1 MRLVR
6 GFFSWVVKLVSFG
19 NLRSFYYIH
28 RAVISC
34 AALYVGWLVMI
45 SLPLFLAVY
54 PYLSHVQIPFC
65 LADFWKGICKT
76 HHGVADISVRLSFA
90 LFFVLWFA
98 LIFVSCVNLLYNY
111 AVARFGKGVESRIHN
126 EGRET
131 GISNKTEAMPSD
143 EARKVDPQSNADPVL
158 RDTNPLG
165 AAQDKTKAELERRKA
180 EQERREKVERAKKD
194 FKSKLSAFR
203 DSLPRSYDLNVAGGI
218 VDFSEKFK
226 ATPLKVVMKEGS
238 LRSYLTWD
246 HDAMTLKVNDAFAFF
261 KDGKARFCLEISD
274 SAAAVDGDLKDEIK
288 PDTLEV
294 ILQAKYPSAAQR
306 FFEWKAK
313 LPTLFRLEN
322 AKQGQPAD
330 YDVRTLL
337 GYDSDWAVW
346 AHAEGLGSL
355 HADFDAHRIKGEPT
369 VGSDAKLHLV
379 FTCRGCEEITHEL
392 DLLLTCVMDPELR
405 WKEIERDQSDMS
417 PAISDEDKLVLVKM
431 ADAVRSTA
439 NSYEVRKPDDVFS
452 KPNRV
457 SRRQK
462 SEDFDLSYAS
472 IRGRSHIRSGSFRED
487 DVEARFFLDGKA
499 VAIVVSDGAGSA
511 PLSRRGSCI
520 VTAVGIKCLI
530 ELGEKLV
537 KDPEALKGRAQ
548 SAVDGFAGVVRS
560 IRSQIEFEADCIKEQ
575 RPDFLAKEMYATFLA
590 ALVLP
595 TPSGQVLLT
604 YSAGDG
610 AIGLGMAG
618 GASGIKCAPDHGQ
631 SAGQTLF
638 VLNKGADDA
647 DKRLVYTELPD
658 SYALMLMS
666 DGVSDPRVA
675 QGEESKPDIWNLIA
689 DELKPLVRGEPLNH
703 DGERVETYKE
713 RGPLCKWL
721 DSYEK
726 GHHDDRTIAVLF
738 HKLT

>member
-1 MRLVR
+1 MAEPIGGKEHRWRWENLLVL
-6 GFFSWVVKLVSFG
+6 GGL
-19 NLRSFYYIH
+19 LEL
-28 RAVISC
+28 C
-34 AALYVGWLVMI
+34 ATVLGWMVLI
-45 SLPLFLAVY
+45 FLPLF
-54 PYLSHVQIPFC
+54 
-65 LADFWKGICKT
+65 
-76 HHGVADISVRLSFA
+76 VAQSVFE
-90 LFFVLWFA
+90 
-98 LIFVSCVNLLYNY
+98 
-111 AVARFGKGVESRIHN
+111 RFGKTDWEYDSWRDLLEGKSFWIPFGKSFTFKLVLVLCAFWFIAVVSSLLVVMYSRKKPKSPKVTPG
-126 EGRET
+126 EGSIDNGAKPEVL
-131 GISNKTEAMPSD
+131 NKAPSSD
-143 EARKVDPQSNADPVL
+143 PLLPVSSLVPTTPEQERKN
-158 RDTNPLG
+158 T
-165 AAQDKTKAELERRKA
+165 ELERRKV
-180 EQERREKVERAKKD
+180 EQERREKIEKARKEFKAKVAT
-194 FKSKLSAFR
+194 FK
-203 DSLPRSYDLNVAGGI
+203 DSLPRSYELNVAGGT

-226 ATPLKVVMKEGS
+226 ATPLKVMMKEGS
-238 LRSYLTWD
+238 LRSYLTWN
-246 HDAMTLKVNDAFAFF
+246 HEAMTLKVNDAFAFF
-261 KDGKARFCLEISD
+261 KDGKARFCLELSD
-274 SAAAVDGDLKDEIK
+274 SPAAVDSELKDEIK
-288 PDTLEV
+288 PETLEV
-294 ILQAKYPSAAQR
+294 VLQAKYPSAAQK

-313 LPTLFRLEN
+313 LPASIRLEN

-337 GYDSDWAVW
+337 GYDPDWAVW

-355 HADFDAHRIKGEPT
+355 QPDFDAHRIKGEPT
-369 VGSDAKLHLV
+369 VGSDTKLHLL

-392 DLLLTCVMDPELR
+392 DLLLTCNMDPELR
-405 WKEIERDQSDMS
+405 WKEIERDQSDES
-417 PAISDEDKLVLVKM
+417 PVVSAEDKLLLVKM

-439 NSYEVRKPDDVFS
+439 NSYEVRKPDDTFS
-452 KPNRV
+452 KANRV

-487 DVEARFFLDGKA
+487 DVEARFFLEGKA

-530 ELGEKLV
+530 ELGQKLV

-548 SAVDGFAGVVRS
+548 SAVDGFADAVRS
-560 IRSQIEFEADCIKEQ
+560 IRSQIEFEAECIKEQ
-575 RPDFLAKEMYATFLA
+575 RPEFLAKEMYATFLA

-618 GASGIKCAPDHGQ
+618 GASGIKCSPDHGQ

-647 DKRLVYTELPD
+647 DKRLIFTELPD
-658 SYALMLMS
+658 SYALLLMS

-675 QGEESKPDIWNLIA
+675 QGEESKPDIWNLLA
-689 DELKPLVRGEPLNH
+689 GELKPLVRDEPLNH
-703 DGERVETYKE
+703 DGERVETYQE
-713 RGPLCKWL
+713 RGALCAWL

-726 GHHDDRTIAVLF
+726 GHHDDRTIAVLY
-738 HKLT
+738 HKLS